1 MIYIGLDQSLLNTGI
16 AIIEFDV
23 CQEPKKIIIHHIKI
37 ETLTTKHIKDCNQK
51 LIYILNSLDSILN
64 LIPNHVSY
72 EGVFKSLN
80 VNTLIKLAK
89 VQGCVETLIGKYDL
103 AHSIVTPKEWQVE
116 FELNKI
122 KDKEKSVE
130 YVNTHPELVNNITS
144 GVLNN
149 HTADA
154 ILISLFSI
162 NRLLKD

>member
-16 AIIEFDV
+16 AVIEFDL
-23 CQEPKKIIIHHIKI
+23 CPQTKKVIIHHIKI
-37 ETLTTKHIKDCNQK
+37 ETLTTKHIKDFNQK
-51 LIYILNSLDSILN
+51 LIFILNNLDSILN
-64 LIPNHVSY
+64 LIPCHVSY
-72 EGVFKSLN
+72 EGIFKSLN

-89 VQGCVETLIGKYDL
+89 VQGCVETLIGKYNL
-103 AHSIVTPKEWQVE
+103 AHAIVTPREWQVE

-144 GVLNN
+144 GELNN

-154 ILISLFSI
+154 ILIALFSI
-162 NRLLKD
+162 KQLLKD